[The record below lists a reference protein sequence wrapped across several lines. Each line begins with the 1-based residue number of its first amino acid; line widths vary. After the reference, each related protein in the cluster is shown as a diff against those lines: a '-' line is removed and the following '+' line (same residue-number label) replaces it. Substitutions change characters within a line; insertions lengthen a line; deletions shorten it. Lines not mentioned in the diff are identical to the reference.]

1 MRVWDAFDT
10 AFSRFIYV
18 FYSIVTL
25 WCLIITH
32 KTSVCLL
39 RKTHYFSVTA
49 VMAREIIN
57 VHLKN
62 DVKIINT
69 FCGQYE
75 RLLKFEDGVI
85 CSKTCAM

>member
-1 MRVWDAFDT
+1 M

-18 FYSIVTL
+18 LFLQHCDPLVPDNYTQN
-25 WCLIITH
+25 
-32 KTSVCLL
+32 SVCFLH
-39 RKTHYFSVTA
+39 KTHYFSVTV
-49 VMAREIIN
+49 VMAREIIT
-57 VHLKN
+57 VHIKN

-69 FCGQYE
+69 FVGQNK